1 MTRFLLKY
9 SLTYFCF
16 IFSVQ
21 LWSADPPNIIFF
33 LADDLGYGD
42 LQCYSADSKIPTPH
56 LDRLASEGIRFTDAH
71 SPSGVCSPTR
81 YAVLTGQYCWRTTL
95 KKGEL
100 NAASPPLINLE
111 RMTVGDLL
119 QQEGYYTGYVGKWH
133 LGHTWHLKDSSS
145 KVEVD
150 NIDWSKPKKI
160 GALRSRSKSK
170 CLIQTIPSGNVQ
182 GSFKG

>member
-150 NIDWSKPKKI
+150 NIDRSKPKKI
-160 GALRSRSKSK
+160 GGSDPDRS
-170 CLIQTIPSGNVQ
+170 QNV
-182 GSFKG
+182 

>member
-1 MTRFLLKY
+1 MLLWKLNLVSGTMTRFLLKY
-9 SLTYFCF
+9 SQTYFCF

-81 YAVLTGQYCWRTTL
+81 
-95 KKGEL
+95 
-100 NAASPPLINLE
+100 
-111 RMTVGDLL
+111 
-119 QQEGYYTGYVGKWH
+119 
-133 LGHTWHLKDSSS
+133 
-145 KVEVD
+145 
-150 NIDWSKPKKI
+150 
-160 GALRSRSKSK
+160 
-170 CLIQTIPSGNVQ
+170 
-182 GSFKG
+182 